1 MNKNLKRNSVLL
13 LLITAVVVFF
23 VIKDDFDDIVRALS
37 KANVCFILLGMC
49 FTVSYWFCKSL
60 SLHNIVKEYR
70 DKIKL
75 GQIFKQITITQFFN
89 GVTPFASGGQPMQ
102 IYMLGK
108 SGIKFTH
115 STNIIVQDFILYQM
129 ALITHGVIAVLL
141 NLKFG
146 LLESNPLLVN
156 LTIIGFTVNTLVG
169 LGLLFVS
176 FSTKF
181 NKFIVNN
188 VIGLFSKIKIV
199 KNKEKTISSWKL
211 KLKEFNESAI
221 LLREK
226 KSIIVKGYIY
236 NLIGLTC
243 YYLTPLFV
251 IHALGFGSSITIMA
265 AYVSCAYVSVI
276 GAFVPLPGG
285 SGGIEGSFLEFF
297 GNFMAP
303 ATTKAVLLLWRS
315 ITYYLAM
322 IVGAITFN
330 TFKGVKEEC
339 E

>member
-1 MNKNLKRNSVLL
+1 MKNLKKNSLLL

-23 VIKDDFDDIVRALS
+23 VIKDDFNDIVNALS
-37 KANVCFILLGMC
+37 KANIIFIILGMA
-49 FTVSYWFCKSL
+49 FSVLYWFFKSL
-60 SLHNIVKEYR
+60 ALHNIVREYR
-70 DKIKL
+70 EKIKL
-75 GQIFKQITITQFFN
+75 KQIFKQITITQFFN
-89 GVTPFASGGQPMQ
+89 GITPFASGGQPMQ

-108 SGIKFTH
+108 SGLKFTH

-141 NLKFG
+141 NMKFG
-146 LLESNPLLVN
+146 LVETNPLLKT
-156 LTIIGFTVNTLVG
+156 LTIVGFTINTLVG
-169 LGLLFVS
+169 LCLLFVS

-181 NKFIVNN
+181 NRFVVNN
-188 VIGLFSKIKIV
+188 VIGLFSKMKLV
-199 KNKEKTISSWKL
+199 KNKEKTINSWKL

-226 KSIIVKGYIY
+226 KSLIVKGYIY
-236 NLIGLTC
+236 NIIGLAC

-251 IHALGFGSSITIMA
+251 IYALGFGSSVTIMSVYA
-265 AYVSCAYVSVI
+265 CCAYVSII

-297 GNFMAP
+297 GHFMVP
-303 ATTKAVLLLWRS
+303 STTKAVLLLWRS

>member
-1 MNKNLKRNSVLL
+1 MKNIKKNSLIL

-23 VIKDDFDDIVRALS
+23 VIKDDFNDIVNALS
-37 KANVCFILLGMC
+37 KANIIFIIIGMT
-49 FTVSYWFCKSL
+49 FSVLYWLFKSL
-60 SLHNIVKEYR
+60 ALHNIVREYR
-70 DKIKL
+70 EKIKL
-75 GQIFKQITITQFFN
+75 KQIFKQITITQFFN

-141 NLKFG
+141 NMKFG
-146 LLESNPLLVN
+146 LVETNPLLTT
-156 LTIIGFTVNTLVG
+156 LTIVGFTINTLVG

-181 NKFIVNN
+181 NRFVVNN
-188 VIGLFSKIKIV
+188 VIGLFSKMKLV
-199 KNKEKTISSWKL
+199 KNKEKTINSWKL
-211 KLKEFNESAI
+211 KLKEFNESAV

-226 KSIIVKGYIY
+226 KSLIVKGYIY
-236 NLIGLTC
+236 NIIGLAC

-251 IHALGFGSSITIMA
+251 IYALGFGSSVTVMA
-265 AYVSCAYVSVI
+265 VYACCAYVSII

-297 GNFMAP
+297 GHFMVP
-303 ATTKAVLLLWRS
+303 STTKAVLLLWRS